1 MEASKKLHL
10 AFYQH
15 VGKIFYA
22 IASADNTI
30 NEAEYNTLKSI
41 VKSDWLLLDSCI
53 DKADNN
59 TSPIIDV
66 FNWLDKEQDYDSE
79 ICYMSF
85 IDFKTKNE
93 VLFTDEIKQ
102 LIIKTAGA
110 IAASFSGINKSE
122 LIMLAKLNI
131 ELKK

>member
-102 LIIKTAGA
+102 LIMKTAGA